1 MTELVFVH
9 SCVGSEFH
17 ESLDGNMDLHIL
29 EHKTKSLS
37 WRIRSS
43 KTSREKLE
51 QRVQLGGLGQLEGRT
66 LEASHLQA
74 ARNYF
79 PLEQTFWPQL

>member
-1 MTELVFVH
+1 MTELVFVQ

-37 WRIRSS
+37 WRIRST

-79 PLEQTFWPQL
+79 P